1 MSLAGTE
8 TETFSVTQL
17 FAGDDAVTVPVTVVS
32 GQNLV
37 LGEVVGRIT
46 ASGKI
51 MKSVIGAVDGSA
63 TPIGIMVNAVDAS
76 GGDKAG
82 DMYVSGDF
90 NTAALTWDASY
101 STAVLKAKAF
111 DGTAIVVRNLI
122 FSVG

>member
-17 FAGDDAVTVPVTVVS
+17 FAGGDAVTVPVTVVS

-37 LGEVVGRIT
+37 AGEVVGRIT

-63 TPIGIMVNAVDAS
+63 TPIGIMVNDVNAS
-76 GGDKAG
+76 GADKAG

-90 NTAALTWDASY
+90 NTAALTWDAGY